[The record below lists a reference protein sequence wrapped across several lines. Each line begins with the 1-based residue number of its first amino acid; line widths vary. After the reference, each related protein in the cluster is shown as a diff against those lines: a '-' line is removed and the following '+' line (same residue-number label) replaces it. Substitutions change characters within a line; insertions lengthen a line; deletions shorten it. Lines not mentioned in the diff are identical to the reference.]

1 MKRQF
6 IAGAI
11 CPRCAELDKI
21 VVVSDGLAS
30 YRECVRCG
38 FQDNRPE
45 DVGKE
50 SVEVSTRVTRA
61 SARLIDVP
69 AEPVRIAGGVGEK
82 ATTSFKPD

>member
-21 VVVSDGLAS
+21 VVVSDAQVS

-38 FQDNRPE
+38 FQDDRPE

-50 SVEVSTRVTRA
+50 PVEVSTRVTRA
-61 SARLIDVP
+61 SARRIDVP
-69 AEPVRIAGGVGEK
+69 AEPVRMAGGIGEK
-82 ATTSFKPD
+82 ETSPFKPE